1 MALTLSIQHFLSQLV
16 GPFSFILGGGRG
28 ITYLAN
34 TSPTPVA
41 TCSNVSNSSNVSA
54 KNVSDAMCIGGNTFL
69 SIIACRN
76 L

>member
-16 GPFSFILGGGRG
+16 GPFFFILGGRG
-28 ITYLAN
+28 ITYLEN

-54 KNVSDAMCIGGNTFL
+54 RNVRDAMCIGGNTFL